1 MSYYDEKGDTME
13 KNRVTLKIYG
23 NSYTILTEDDPEYVE
38 QLGELIN
45 KEMHDVSNDSPS
57 LSQTQCAVLVALDQ
71 ADACK
76 KANSEAVN
84 LRVQIKD
91 YIEDAARA
99 KLEVDVARREIER
112 LNRELSA
119 LRNKKASDNK

>member
-1 MSYYDEKGDTME
+1 ME

-23 NSYTILTEDDPEYVE
+23 NSYTILTEDDTEYVE

-45 KEMHDVSNDSPS
+45 KEMRNISNESPN

-119 LRNKKASDNK
+119 LRSKNASEGK

>member
-57 LSQTQCAVLVALDQ
+57 LSQLNVRCLWLLTRQTL
-71 ADACK
+71 
-76 KANSEAVN
+76 
-84 LRVQIKD
+84 
-91 YIEDAARA
+91 A
-99 KLEVDVARREIER
+99 KRQTARRLTFVFKSRII
-112 LNRELSA
+112 
-119 LRNKKASDNK
+119 

>member
-1 MSYYDEKGDTME
+1 ME

-23 NSYTILTEDDPEYVE
+23 NTYTILTEDDVEYVE
-38 QLGELIN
+38 TLGELIN
-45 KEMHDVSNDSPS
+45 KEMHAISNDAPN

-76 KANSEAVN
+76 KANSEATN
-84 LRVQIKD
+84 LRAQIKD

-112 LNRELSA
+112 LNREISS
-119 LRNKKASDNK
+119 LRNKLAGE

>member
-1 MSYYDEKGDTME
+1 ME
-13 KNRVTLKIYG
+13 KNRVSLKIYG

-45 KEMHDVSNDSPS
+45 KEMHDIANESPN

-112 LNRELSA
+112 LNRELSS
-119 LRNKKASDNK
+119 LRNQIAGK

>member
-1 MSYYDEKGDTME
+1 MKYYDEKGDTME

-23 NSYTILTEDDPEYVE
+23 NSYTILTEDDTEYVE

-45 KEMHDVSNDSPS
+45 KEMRNISNESPN

-119 LRNKKASDNK
+119 LRSKNASEGK

>member
-1 MSYYDEKGDTME
+1 MKYYDEKGDTMK

-23 NSYTILTEDDPEYVE
+23 NSYTILTEDDTEYVE

-45 KEMHDVSNDSPS
+45 KEMHNISNESQN

-119 LRNKKASDNK
+119 LRSKNASEGK

>member
-1 MSYYDEKGDTME
+1 MLFRSFSTKKGEKME
-13 KNRVTLKIYG
+13 KNRVELKIYG
-23 NSYTILTEDDPEYVE
+23 NTYTILTEDDAEYVE
-38 QLGELIN
+38 ELGELIN
-45 KEMHDVSNDSPS
+45 KEMHAVSNESPT

-84 LRVQIKD
+84 LRAQIKD

-112 LNRELSA
+112 LNRELSS
-119 LRNKKASDNK
+119 LRNKMAE

>member
-1 MSYYDEKGDTME
+1 M
-13 KNRVTLKIYG
+13 
-23 NSYTILTEDDPEYVE
+23 
-38 QLGELIN
+38 
-45 KEMHDVSNDSPS
+45 
-57 LSQTQCAVLVALDQ
+57 LVALDQ
-71 ADACK
+71 AAACK

-91 YIEDAARA
+91 YIEAAARA

-119 LRNKKASDNK
+119 LRNKKASENK

>member
-1 MSYYDEKGDTME
+1 ME

-23 NSYTILTEDDPEYVE
+23 NSYTILTEDDTEYVE

-45 KEMHDVSNDSPS
+45 KEMHNISNESPN

-84 LRVQIKD
+84 LRVP
-91 YIEDAARA
+91 ARA

-119 LRNKKASDNK
+119 LRSKNASEGK